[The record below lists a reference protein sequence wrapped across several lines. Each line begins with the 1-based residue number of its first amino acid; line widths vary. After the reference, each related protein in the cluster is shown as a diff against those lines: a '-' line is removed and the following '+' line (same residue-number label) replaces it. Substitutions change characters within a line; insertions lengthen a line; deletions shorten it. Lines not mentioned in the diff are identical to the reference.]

1 MLKWPPKP
9 NPVEKTSQISVT
21 GAPHPRV
28 PTVCLH
34 QPPRPLRIH
43 SNSYRL
49 TCKLIRNSTGLDV
62 FVLLPMYPQYQVGP
76 HFSILGPRGSMTPA
90 QTT

>member
-9 NPVEKTSQISVT
+9 SPVERTSQSSVT
-21 GAPHPRV
+21 GAPHRRV

-34 QPPRPLRIH
+34 EPPRPVKY
-43 SNSYRL
+43 SNSRRL
-49 TCKLIRNSTGLDV
+49 TCKLIKNSTGLDI

-76 HFSILGPRGSMTPA
+76 HLSILGPRGSMTPA